1 MATFILAVVVC
12 VAGASANADTW
23 ADRLGY
29 PAGKKVFILYADGAG
44 LAYETNRAAETAL
57 AGGQV
62 QSVSLM
68 MPAPWALDFARKAS
82 KDKMEKYDI
91 GLALT
96 LTSEYENYRWKPIS
110 SGTEVPS
117 LIDADGYL
125 WESPQQVALSAS
137 HEDVQREVHAQID
150 RARTSGFEPSHLSP
164 HLGTLVWRPDL
175 LAIYLEAAH
184 KRWIPAIVVDITPER
199 LKEFRDRGYP
209 INDQIVALIA
219 KYPLP
224 KLDDL
229 QFSPV
234 GKTYEDKRQKLL
246 AMIKSL
252 PPGLTQI
259 TFRPATDGDALK
271 QFAPDWQQRVWDA
284 QLLADPE
291 VQRALKQDQIE
302 LTNWKE
308 IMRRFDGE
316 SKSPAV
322 EP

>member
-1 MATFILAVVVC
+1 
-12 VAGASANADTW
+12 
-23 ADRLGY
+23 
-29 PAGKKVFILYADGAG
+29 
-44 LAYETNRAAETAL
+44 
-57 AGGQV
+57 
-62 QSVSLM
+62 M
-68 MPAPWALDFARKAS
+68 MPGPWAIDFARKAS
-82 KDKMEKYDI
+82 KDKMEKFDI

-96 LTSEYENYRWKPIS
+96 LTSEYPNYRWKPIS
-110 SGTEVPS
+110 SGTNVAS
-117 LIDADGYL
+117 LVDADGYL

-137 HEDVQREVHAQID
+137 HEDVEREVHAQID
-150 RARTSGFEPSHLSP
+150 RARSSGFEPSHLAP

-184 KRWIPAIVVDITPER
+184 KRCIPALVVDITPAR
-199 LKEFRDRGYP
+199 FKELRDRGYP

-234 GKTYEDKRQKLL
+234 AKTYEAKREKLL
-246 AMIKSL
+246 EMIKSL

-259 TFRPATDGDALK
+259 TFRPAVGGDALK
-271 QFAPDWQQRVWDA
+271 QFDPDWQQRVWDA

-291 VQRALKQDQIE
+291 VQKILKQDQIE

-316 SKSPAV
+316 SKSPM
-322 EP
+322 EQP